1 MTLTQ
6 LGYIVAVAQHRH
18 FGAAAES
25 CFVTQPTLSMQI
37 QKLEEELGIEIF
49 DRTHQPVKTTPL
61 GAELVSQAQIVL
73 AEAQKMM
80 ALSADETET
89 VSKNINIGIIPTL
102 SPSLAPK
109 LVAGFNEKYPETEI
123 SLEEVQTKDL
133 MARIKDGSLDVGLLV
148 TPLDDAH
155 IVEHPLFYEPFC
167 LYVAPTHELAKKKMI
182 DSDDLQI
189 SDLWLLSEGHC
200 FRDQALKLCGDRRKR
215 KTAGRALFE
224 SGSLETLRKMVD
236 QGGGYTLLP
245 ALAVADIDESRRK
258 KQIREFNSPVP
269 TREVSLIYSR
279 VYKRKATIKALVATL
294 QAGLPQS
301 YLKPDARKTERI
313 RVNV

>member
-6 LGYIVAVAQHRH
+6 LSYIVAVARHQH

-49 DRTHQPVKTTPL
+49 DRAHQPVKTTQL
-61 GAELVSQAQIVL
+61 GAQLIEQAQIVL
-73 AEAQKMM
+73 AEAEKMK
-80 ALSADETET
+80 ALSAEETDA
-89 VSKNINIGIIPTL
+89 VAKSIQVGIIPTL

-109 LVAGFNEKYPETEI
+109 LVAGFKDKYPDTEI

-133 MARIKDGSLDVGLLV
+133 MNRIKEGSLDVGLLV
-148 TPLDDAH
+148 TPLDDSH
-155 IVEHPLFYEPFC
+155 ILERPLFYEPFC
-167 LYVAPTHELAKKKMI
+167 LYVSPEHDLAKKKQI
-182 DSDDLQI
+182 DSDDLQL

-200 FRDQALKLCGDRRKR
+200 FRDQALKICGDRRKR
-215 KTAGRALFE
+215 KPTGRALFE

-245 ALAVADIDESRRK
+245 ALAAADIDENRRK
-258 KQIREFNSPVP
+258 KQIREFAVPVP

-279 VYKRKATIKALVATL
+279 VYKRKATLNAIAAVL
-294 QAGLPQS
+294 QAGLPAN
-301 YLKPDARKTERI
+301 YLKPEAKKFERV
-313 RVNV
+313 RMG